1 MGGEQRQGDPKP
13 SLPAPPSLPALTAT
27 IARIG
32 ATSIGGGLT
41 TWMMQ
46 EIVHHRRWMSAEDFL
61 SGLAVAQ
68 ALPGV
73 NVVNLSI
80 WIGWRLFG
88 AAGAIAA
95 AAAIILPG
103 LILIG
108 VLAGFFALVGA
119 LPATHR
125 FLAGAI
131 AVAVGLS
138 LAMGLQ
144 AARPVLRDK
153 LPTALMLACFI
164 LAGPLRLP
172 ALPIIVG
179 LGLAGIFWQ
188 FWLTRRQGEPDA

>member
-1 MGGEQRQGDPKP
+1 MAGGDDFQTGR
-13 SLPAPPSLPALTAT
+13 AT
-27 IARIG
+27 PTLGQLSASIARIG

-41 TWMMQ
+41 SWMMREFVQ
-46 EIVHHRRWMSAEDFL
+46 ERRWLSSEEFL

-80 WIGWRLFG
+80 WIGWRLHG
-88 AAGAIAA
+88 AAGAAAA

-103 LILIG
+103 LGLIG
-108 VLAGFFALVGA
+108 ALAAGFSLLGA

-125 FLAGAI
+125 FLAGAV
-131 AVAVGLS
+131 AVAIGLS
-138 LAMGLQ
+138 LAMGVQ
-144 AARPVLRDK
+144 AARPVARQ
-153 LPTALMLACFI
+153 PVPAGLMVLCFI

-179 LGLAGIFWQ
+179 LGLAGIGWQ
-188 FWLTRRQGEPDA
+188 FWIGRDKGGRHA